1 MSDSSLSGGGAP
13 TDATLEQALRNAVQ
27 KVYKMGNMEDLTV
40 RRIRKAVEE
49 DLDLQ
54 DAFFKNDPIW
64 NTKSKSV
71 IQSEV
76 VSVKSSSASA
86 GIS

>member
-1 MSDSSLSGGGAP
+1 MSNSSLSGVDAP
-13 TDATLEQALRNAVQ
+13 TNTTLEQALRDAVQ
-27 KVYKMGNMEDLTV
+27 KVYKTGNTDDLTV

-54 DAFFKNDPIW
+54 DGFFKNDPVW

-76 VSVKSSSASA
+76 VRVNQALPA

>member
-1 MSDSSLSGGGAP
+1 MSNSSLSGVDAP
-13 TDATLEQALRNAVQ
+13 TNTTLEQTLRDAVQ
-27 KVYKMGNMEDLTV
+27 KVYKTGNTDDLTV

-54 DAFFKNDPIW
+54 DGFFKNDTVW

-76 VSVKSSSASA
+76 VRVNQALPA

>member
-1 MSDSSLSGGGAP
+1 MSDPSLSGDGAP
-13 TDATLEQALRNAVQ
+13 TDATLEQALRSAVQ
-27 KVYKMGNMEDLTV
+27 KVYKLGNTEDLTV

-54 DAFFKNDPIW
+54 ASFFKNNPVW

-76 VSVKSSSASA
+76 VSVEPSSTCWH
-86 GIS
+86 

>member
-1 MSDSSLSGGGAP
+1 MSDSSLSGIDAP

-27 KVYKMGNMEDLTV
+27 KVYKAGNTDDLTV

-49 DLDLQ
+49 DLELQ
-54 DAFFKNDPIW
+54 GGFFKNDPVW
-64 NTKSKSV
+64 NTKSKNV

-76 VSVKSSSASA
+76 VCVKPNSTCWY
-86 GIS
+86 

>member
-1 MSDSSLSGGGAP
+1 MSDSSLSGGDAP
-13 TDATLEQALRNAVQ
+13 TDVTLEQALRNAVQ
-27 KVYKMGNMEDLTV
+27 KVYKMGNLDDLTV
-40 RRIRKAVEE
+40 RRIRKSVEE

-54 DAFFKNDPIW
+54 DGFFKNDPVW

-76 VSVKSSSASA
+76 VRVKPSSIPA

>member
-1 MSDSSLSGGGAP
+1 MSDSSLSAVDAL

-27 KVYKMGNMEDLTV
+27 KVYKTGNTDDLTV

-54 DAFFKNDPIW
+54 DDFFKNDPIW
-64 NTKSKSV
+64 KTKSKTV

-76 VSVKSSSASA
+76 VGIEPSSTCWH
-86 GIS
+86 

>member
-13 TDATLEQALRNAVQ
+13 TDTTLEQALRNAVQ

-54 DAFFKNDPIW
+54 DAFFKDDPIW

-76 VSVKSSSASA
+76 VSVKPSSTCWR
-86 GIS
+86 

>member
-1 MSDSSLSGGGAP
+1 MSDSSLSAVDAL
-13 TDATLEQALRNAVQ
+13 TDATLEQALGNAVQ
-27 KVYKMGNMEDLTV
+27 KVYKTGNTDDLTV

-54 DAFFKNDPIW
+54 DDFFKNDPIW
-64 NTKSKSV
+64 KTKSKTV

-76 VSVKSSSASA
+76 VCIEPSSTCWH
-86 GIS
+86 

>member
-1 MSDSSLSGGGAP
+1 MSDSSLSAVDAL

-27 KVYKMGNMEDLTV
+27 KVYKTGNTDDLTV

-54 DAFFKNDPIW
+54 DGFFKNDSIW

-76 VSVKSSSASA
+76 VRIEPSSTCWQ
-86 GIS
+86 

>member
-1 MSDSSLSGGGAP
+1 MADSSLSGVDAP

-27 KVYKMGNMEDLTV
+27 TVYKTGNMDDLTV
-40 RRIRKAVEE
+40 RRIRKVVEE

-54 DAFFKNDPIW
+54 EGFFKNDPIW
-64 NTKSKSV
+64 NRKSKTV

-76 VSVKSSSASA
+76 VRVKPSSTCWH
-86 GIS
+86 

>member
-1 MSDSSLSGGGAP
+1 MSDSSLSGGDAP
-13 TDATLEQALRNAVQ
+13 TDVTLEQALRNAVQ
-27 KVYKMGNMEDLTV
+27 KVYKMGNLDDLTV
-40 RRIRKAVEE
+40 RRIRKVVEE

-54 DAFFKNDPIW
+54 DGFFKNDPIW

-76 VSVKSSSASA
+76 VRVKPSSIPA

>member
-1 MSDSSLSGGGAP
+1 MMSDSSLSGVDAP
-13 TDATLEQALRNAVQ
+13 ADATLEQALRNAVQ
-27 KVYKMGNMEDLTV
+27 KVYKMGNTDDLTV
-40 RRIRKAVEE
+40 RRIRKSVEG

-54 DAFFKNDPIW
+54 DDFFKNDPNW

-76 VSVKSSSASA
+76 VRIKPSSTCWH
-86 GIS
+86 

>member
-1 MSDSSLSGGGAP
+1 MSDSSLSGIDAP

-27 KVYKMGNMEDLTV
+27 KVYKKGNTDDLTV

-54 DAFFKNDPIW
+54 DGFFKNDPIW

-76 VSVKSSSASA
+76 VCIEPNSTCWY
-86 GIS
+86 

>member
-1 MSDSSLSGGGAP
+1 MSDPSLSGDGAP

-27 KVYKMGNMEDLTV
+27 KVYQLGNTEDLTV
-40 RRIRKAVEE
+40 RRIRKVVEE

-54 DAFFKNDPIW
+54 DGFFKNDPIW

-76 VSVKSSSASA
+76 VSVKPSSTCWY
-86 GIS
+86 

>member
-1 MSDSSLSGGGAP
+1 MSDSSLSGIDAP

-27 KVYKMGNMEDLTV
+27 KVYKTGNTDDLTV

-49 DLDLQ
+49 DLELQ
-54 DAFFKNDPIW
+54 EGFFKNDSIW
-64 NTKSKSV
+64 NTKSKTV

-76 VSVKSSSASA
+76 VRIEPSSTCWQ
-86 GIS
+86 